1 MTLVLYQ
8 VDRESI
14 PWHLSASINPSS
26 RGSSNASRSSIIRL
40 PGTRSGSLRFQL
52 CGWLPADFA
61 KAPQD
66 PDQASLSALF
76 IVLVSCGLYTT
87 LRRIVLLKSP
97 SKFGFFYAD
106 LGLYNRRFLPSR
118 LQTGLKSQR
127 ILLNML
133 LKQVLPEAIINLN
146 HSSRIAE
153 LCERGTYLSD
163 VSNAKMA

>member
-1 MTLVLYQ
+1 M
-8 VDRESI
+8 I
-14 PWHLSASINPSS
+14 SS
-26 RGSSNASRSSIIRL
+26 
-40 PGTRSGSLRFQL
+40 
-52 CGWLPADFA
+52 
-61 KAPQD
+61 
-66 PDQASLSALF
+66 
-76 IVLVSCGLYTT
+76 
-87 LRRIVLLKSP
+87 
-97 SKFGFFYAD
+97 
-106 LGLYNRRFLPSR
+106 SR